1 MVLQIIKYLGKE
13 SFGVWSGS
21 FADYK
26 AKYLGRR
33 NKSTKS
39 TFFM

>member
-13 SFGVWSGS
+13 SFGVWSNS

-26 AKYLGRR
+26 TIRR
-33 NKSTKS
+33 LIQIL
-39 TFFM
+39 